1 MLLDEDVVY
10 DQYDPVAKLHYRIT
24 PKHVKEYDP
33 IVCSTYLSYDSLS
46 RYKQIEKDDTANEIS
61 ECEKEIYR

>member
-1 MLLDEDVVY
+1 MKGESNERVHDSQRTGLD
-10 DQYDPVAKLHYRIT
+10 
-24 PKHVKEYDP
+24 VKEYEP
-33 IVCSTYLSYDSLS
+33 IICSTYLSYDSLS